1 MMNQMEQHAPCFN
14 HTESFRGFTLIE
26 TLVAI
31 SIILTSIVGPL
42 YTVQQSLNAS
52 RTAGEQ
58 LIASSLAQEAI
69 EYVRYVRDSNY
80 LTTINGG
87 SSVNWLQGFD
97 GSASSVNCFTND
109 CVVDPKERTVTLKP
123 SDPNQ
128 GYLYLNTNRLYTQ
141 VSSSGTKTPFKR
153 TVRFTAVTN
162 SNPAITTEVLIE
174 TTVTWSTR
182 GQTRTVVITE
192 HLHNWL

>member
-1 MMNQMEQHAPCFN
+1 MNQMEPRISFAAGV
-14 HTESFRGFTLIE
+14 ESLKGFTLIE

-31 SIILTSIVGPL
+31 SIILTSIIGPL

-80 LTTINGG
+80 LATINGG

-109 CVVDPKERTVTLKP
+109 CVVDPKARTVTLAP
-123 SDPNQ
+123 SDANL
-128 GYLYLNTNRLYTQ
+128 GYLYLNTNNVYTQ

-162 SNPAITTEVLIE
+162 SNPALTTEVLIE